1 MCIYTYIYTFI
12 CIYIFVW
19 YVWYI
24 YIYIYIYIRLAH
36 AWSEDG
42 RETFLTPSVDN
53 QTQKCDT
60 ECSNHCTSLSSLRVN
75 EISNLRRYAA
85 LSFLQLHSFHSL
97 GNKCFTPSNV

>member
-1 MCIYTYIYTFI
+1 MCG
-12 CIYIFVW
+12 
-19 YVWYI
+19 I

-60 ECSNHCTSLSSLRVN
+60 ECSNQCSSLSTLRVN
-75 EISNLRRYAA
+75 EKSHFPRYAA
-85 LSFLQLHSFHSL
+85 LSFLPLHSFIFL
-97 GNKCFTPSNV
+97 K